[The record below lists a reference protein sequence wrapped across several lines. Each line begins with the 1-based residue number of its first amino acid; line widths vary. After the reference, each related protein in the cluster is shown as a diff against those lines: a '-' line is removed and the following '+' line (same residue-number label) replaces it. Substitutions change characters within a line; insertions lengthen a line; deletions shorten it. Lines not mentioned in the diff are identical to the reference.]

1 MEQGLLSPFAA
12 WESFYVILGSS
23 AAALTGLQ
31 FVVIALAAESTT
43 STSMRAAQAW
53 GTPTVVHFGAV
64 LLIAALLSAPWHGT
78 SIVSGAVAAAAV
90 AGLAYTCFVLRRA
103 RQQTEYEPVLED
115 WISHIILPLA
125 AYATLLVAG
134 IVLPRHVTISLF
146 VVGGAVLLLLFVGI
160 HNAWD
165 AVTYIALLQRR
176 KRSDADKPSG

>member
-1 MEQGLLSPFAA
+1 MEPGLASPFAG

-31 FVVIALAAESTT
+31 FVVIALAADNAA
-43 STSMRAAQAW
+43 STSIRATQAW

-78 SIVSGAVAAAAV
+78 AIVSHAVAAAAV
-90 AGLAYTCFVLRRA
+90 AGLAYTLVVLRRA
-103 RQQTEYEPVLED
+103 RQQSEYEPVIED
-115 WISHIILPLA
+115 WICHVVLPLA
-125 AYATLLVAG
+125 AYATLLIAG
-134 IVLPRHVTISLF
+134 IVLPGHVTTCLF
-146 VVGGAVLLLLFVGI
+146 VVGGAVLVLLFVGI

-176 KRSDADKPSG
+176 KRSEADKPSG